1 LKRILT
7 LAGALLLL
15 AAPSATALP
24 GDPGFEPLTPADGAT
39 LRVDPGGIGVTFTC
53 PVYRKFTTGD
63 FSLYGGPVD
72 YGVSFSTSPAL
83 GPDGRLIDLV
93 AIQPGSAPPGG
104 NCASAMSPGGAERP
118 QETPGTYYWQVW
130 RLCTGCAGSYET
142 GPVRSFTLRSE
153 AKVRVGSPGKAYAG
167 YPLLVPVTAA
177 GAPNGAKVTLQRK
190 QGKGWRVVGSDAV
203 VGERAEPIVEL
214 PGSEVRLRAVVRIG
228 GQSVTSP
235 VRRVAVA
242 RASGWST
249 DAGDDGAYAGRPG
262 GEQSVRLRVAGK
274 GRSIRGF
281 KAYVAMLCPSV
292 TPGQFTTQIGTAAI
306 GRIPVAP
313 DGRFVAAATPE
324 RKTAI
329 RVRGRLREGKI
340 GAGRIELSVGTC
352 SGSVAYTARRTGS

>member
-1 LKRILT
+1 LKRVLT
-7 LAGALLLL
+7 LAGALALL
-15 AAPSATALP
+15 AAPTATALP

-39 LRVDPGGIGVTFTC
+39 LPVDPGGIGVTFTC

-72 YGVSFSTSPAL
+72 YGVSFSTSSAL
-83 GPDGRLIDLV
+83 GPDGRLADLV
-93 AIQPGSAPPGG
+93 AIQPGSATVGG

-130 RLCTGCAGSYET
+130 RLCTGCQGSYET
-142 GPVRSFTLRSE
+142 GPVRSFTLRSG

-190 QGKGWRVVGSDAV
+190 QGRGWRAVGSDAV

-214 PGSEVRLRAVVRIG
+214 PRGTVRLRAVVRIG

-235 VRRVAVA
+235 VRGVAVA
-242 RASGWST
+242 RAAGWST
-249 DAGDDGAYAGRPG
+249 GSGDDGAYAGRAG
-262 GEQSVRLRVAGK
+262 GERSVRLRVTDG
-274 GRSIRGF
+274 GRSIKGF

-292 TPGQFTTQIGTAAI
+292 TPGQFTTQIGTAAT
-306 GRIPVAP
+306 GRVRIAP
-313 DGRFVAAATPE
+313 DGRFVAATAPG

-329 RVRGRLREGKI
+329 GVRGRLRR
-340 GAGRIELSVGTC
+340 GAIVGGRVELSVGTC
-352 SGSVAYTARRTGS
+352 TGSVAYSARRTGS